1 MAVIT
6 PSEWGET
13 MKNLQQ
19 YSHFNSQR
27 IFTTREA
34 IGLLRKELMETLGEN
49 RARSFL
55 FRYGWRIGASDAR
68 EAMKVNTSIDYLIK
82 QASLLHISTGHIREH
97 YSERRIETSNSKKIK
112 AITAKGKWIDSF
124 EAKEHLK
131 HHGLSDKPVCHIL
144 TGYAS
149 GYMSTIF
156 NTQIFVKE
164 THCVAKGDP
173 ECLYEMKYIADWGE
187 RIDEE
192 LGYLQEKPIVEE
204 LEYTYEQL
212 LCERNYIEKVF
223 KFHRI
228 LTERV
233 SEGSNLIEL
242 TEIVHDLLG
251 IPVAI
256 EDLSFH
262 PIAYSGLSETEYD
275 HAMVEFLE
283 ILKSQYPQKQKPS
296 MFKKTKKFV
305 GEKRIRLIT
314 PIYVQNTILG
324 YCSFIY
330 QDEQQE
336 RSENDSM
343 FLERFANAASL
354 ILLKEKTSFELIE
367 KLKGNFLEQLLKGE
381 IRSQEEI
388 IKRGRYMELDLT
400 KPYYIAAIQIIEN
413 SWLKTEEYLPEQT
426 IDRLSKFL
434 DIQGV
439 RALVGAYEKSVVL
452 LFNHDQVSKEQ
463 ILQFLEKIYRHL
475 RNTGHIDYKIGLSEQ
490 GEDIARIRE
499 YLEQALIA
507 VRLAKTP
514 IHDFA
519 SLNILGVLLSSKNEA
534 IIKNIAKRELGELFT
549 EQDLRNRELLKTL
562 YVFLANGGNLQ
573 QTMDELALSLSGL
586 MYRKNKLEKMLGKD
600 LRNPAEG
607 YQLLLLLDSLIA
619 MDLLRI

>member
-1 MAVIT
+1 
-6 PSEWGET
+6 
-13 MKNLQQ
+13 
-19 YSHFNSQR
+19 
-27 IFTTREA
+27 
-34 IGLLRKELMETLGEN
+34 
-49 RARSFL
+49 
-55 FRYGWRIGASDAR
+55 
-68 EAMKVNTSIDYLIK
+68 
-82 QASLLHISTGHIREH
+82 
-97 YSERRIETSNSKKIK
+97 
-112 AITAKGKWIDSF
+112 
-124 EAKEHLK
+124 
-131 HHGLSDKPVCHIL
+131 
-144 TGYAS
+144 
-149 GYMSTIF
+149 
-156 NTQIFVKE
+156 
-164 THCVAKGDP
+164 
-173 ECLYEMKYIADWGE
+173 
-187 RIDEE
+187 
-192 LGYLQEKPIVEE
+192 
-204 LEYTYEQL
+204 
-212 LCERNYIEKVF
+212 
-223 KFHRI
+223 
-228 LTERV
+228 
-233 SEGSNLIEL
+233 
-242 TEIVHDLLG
+242 
-251 IPVAI
+251 
-256 EDLSFH
+256 
-262 PIAYSGLSETEYD
+262 
-275 HAMVEFLE
+275 
-283 ILKSQYPQKQKPS
+283 
-296 MFKKTKKFV
+296 
-305 GEKRIRLIT
+305 
-314 PIYVQNTILG
+314 
-324 YCSFIY
+324 
-330 QDEQQE
+330 
-336 RSENDSM
+336 M

-413 SWLKTEEYLPEQT
+413 PWLKTEEYLPEQT